1 MRLEVSNLP
10 ISTWMS
16 DWNNIIR
23 HVIFPDEEL
32 KSLMLVPKG
41 TTIMD
46 FINNYFIRAGY
57 TNELLEKEDV
67 RIVYGD
73 ADSKPTDVPNVKK
86 NVLSFDI
93 YVRTQKLHN
102 ASNDRL
108 MYRTHLIANRLN
120 ELLTNKGTSG
130 KYLGGYRF
138 WPSKELDLGTR
149 TVGYVRYNISFEY
162 MRVY

>member
-1 MRLEVSNLP
+1 MSVS
-10 ISTWMS
+10 SWMN
-16 DWNNIIR
+16 DWNDIIR
-23 HVIFPDEEL
+23 HVIFPDEDL
-32 KSLMLVPKG
+32 KSLMMVPKG
-41 TTIMD
+41 TTIIN
-46 FINNYFIRAGY
+46 FIDKYFIRAGY

-73 ADSKPTDVPNVKK
+73 AESNPTSVPNVKK

-93 YVRTQKLHN
+93 YVRKTKLHN
-102 ASNDRL
+102 ATEDRL
-108 MYRTHLIANRLN
+108 QYRTHLIANRLN
-120 ELLTNKGTSG
+120 MLLTKGGTSG